1 LIAGQPLYSTDWT
14 DLNGVH
20 HTDELDI
27 NCHCFDP
34 TKTIVLNPKAWANI
48 PDGVF
53 GAQQSTIRALRG
65 VRQPLENVNFS
76 RNFRI
81 KERMS
86 FQMRVEFTN
95 AFNRT
100 RYGTTGSAAVNV
112 GNFQSTP
119 TTNAQTGLYSGGF
132 GTIVPTGGTT
142 GFRTGLLI
150 ARLTF

>member
-1 LIAGQPLYSTDWT
+1 LIAGQPLYSVDWT
-14 DLNGVH
+14 DLSGVH

-27 NCHCFDP
+27 NCHCYDP

-53 GAQQSTIRALRG
+53 GAQQSTIRGLRG

-86 FQMRVEFTN
+86 FQIRAEFQN
-95 AFNRT
+95 AFNRA
-100 RYGTTGSAAVNV
+100 RWGTTGSGPVNV
-112 GNFQSTP
+112 GNFQSAP

-132 GTIVPTGGTT
+132 GTIVPTGGTAN
-142 GFRTGLLI
+142 FRTGLLI
-150 ARLTF
+150 ARLVF